1 MNYAI
6 ILSGGIGSRLWP
18 LSSREEPKQFLNIC
32 SAKSMLEETLHRIV
46 GLIKNE
52 HIYIATNRLHVKK
65 MKGCTKKLGIPKE
78 NFLFEPEG
86 KNTLAPIG
94 FLSQRISLLNPDAII
109 VVLPC
114 DHLIIHRNKFLR
126 LLAKAI
132 NIAKDGFIVTFGIR
146 PTRPETDYGYIK
158 VKSNVRDSA
167 KGKKIQIYK
176 ITKFIEKPR
185 LSKAKTLIKDKG
197 IFWNSGMFVFKASVI
212 LEEIKNYMP
221 DTYNIIKQI
230 RNKQDLR
237 RLWHRFP
244 SVSLDYGI
252 MEKTKKAALLPANFG
267 WIDLGSWRAVA
278 EIMKKD
284 KNGNIF
290 KGKCI
295 DIGSK
300 SSFVW
305 SDKRLVATLGL
316 NNIIIVDAKD
326 SLLVCSKDK
335 VHDIKKLHLK

>member
-18 LSSREEPKQFLNIC
+18 LSSRKEPKQFLNIC
-32 SAKSMLEETLHRIV
+32 SAKSTLEETLRRIG

-65 MKGCTKKLGIPKE
+65 IKGCTKKSGIPKE
-78 NFLFEPEG
+78 NFLFEPKG

-94 FLSQRISLLNPDAII
+94 VLSHRISLLDSDAVV

-114 DHLIIHRNKFLR
+114 DHLIRQRNKFLR

-132 NIAKDGFIVTFGIR
+132 NVAGDGFIVTLGIR

-158 VKSNVRDSA
+158 VKS
-167 KGKKIQIYK
+167 KIKHQKSKIYK
-176 ITKFIEKPR
+176 VKKFIEKPR
-185 LSKAKTLIKDKG
+185 LSKAKRLIKDKG
-197 IFWNSGMFVFKASVI
+197 VFWNSGMFVFKASAI
-212 LEEIKNYMP
+212 LEEIKKYVP
-221 DTYNIIKQI
+221 DAYNIIKQI
-230 RNKQDLR
+230 RNKQDLK

-244 SVSLDYGI
+244 SISLDYGV
-252 MEKTKKAALLPANFG
+252 MEKTKKAALLPADFG
-267 WIDLGSWRAVA
+267 WVDLGSWRAVA

-295 DIGSK
+295 DIGTK
-300 SSFVW
+300 DSFVW
-305 SDKRLVATLGL
+305 SDKGLVATLGL
-316 NNIIIVDAKD
+316 NNIIIVDTKD

-335 VHDIKKLHLK
+335 AGDVKKLIGS